1 MRGQIIKVNQ
11 RITLRLL
18 VSIDDEQGQPIVT
31 LTAPDVEG
39 YVIGRSDSA
48 STYIPDIDLSHY
60 DAKKRGVSRRH
71 AVLLNYNNVVH
82 VMDLGSMNGTFI
94 NGMRL
99 IPYEPQAL
107 RNGDKLSFADLNM
120 MILE

>member
-11 RITLRLL
+11 RITLELL
-18 VSIDDEQGQPIVT
+18 ASIDDEQGQLIAT
-31 LTAPDVEG
+31 LPAPDIEG
-39 YVIGRSDSA
+39 YIIGRSDSA
-48 STYIPDIDLSHY
+48 STYIPDVDLSQY

-82 VMDLGSMNGTFI
+82 VMDLDSMNGTFI
-94 NGMRL
+94 NGTRI

-107 RNGDKLSFADLNM
+107 RNGDKLAFADLNII
-120 MILE
+120 ILE